1 MRKLVESLKKA
12 PIVKKGDY
20 NYVVHP
26 ITDGIPYIEPDLL
39 NEVVEEILKEMPKCD
54 KIVTMEAMGIPI
66 ATALSLK
73 TGIPFNIIR
82 KREYG
87 LPGEKEIIQ
96 KTGYSEKKLYINGI
110 EKGEEVVI
118 VDDVLSTGGTLKA
131 VVSAFKEMGV
141 KIKGIYIAIN
151 KGNKKDIE
159 KEIGMEIKTI
169 VDIEV
174 NDVVSIKKMINT
186 INNNKHK

>member
-174 NDVVSIKKMINT
+174 NDVVSIKK
-186 INNNKHK
+186 